1 MADNKILIDLQIVQ
15 KGDKISLVQKQT
27 DQLSKSQDRLT
38 ESRKKST
45 KQTDIYNRREK
56 GAAQISSNS
65 TKNFSKMQQ
74 SIDGGGSGGLV
85 RAYALLAANVF
96 ALSAAFGI
104 LSRAA
109 QVDTLMESMTQ
120 LEITSGRSIK
130 SVGRDLQEAAGF
142 GMDLAAAMR
151 ATSLGISAG
160 FDASS
165 LTELAGVARNAA
177 VSLGRNVPDAL
188 DRIFRGVIKVEP
200 ELLDEIG
207 LFIRVNEASAKYASQ
222 LGVAVGDLTEFQKR
236 QAFMNEALE
245 QGSDKFQAFENI
257 EIDAFSQLQTT
268 FVDMTQGILSFIN
281 KGLTPIINMFS
292 ENKVLFGA
300 VFGIIATTLLRM
312 AVPAM
317 GQFTNT
323 VRENAVETKRAADEA
338 VRIGKIKGQM
348 AAKEHK
354 AELMRKKE
362 RLEAEAEE
370 KRFTDKPQQLKV
382 RGRDKSKALE
392 AAMQKEL
399 TGKARIQVIEQRLAD
414 LGKTRGLEQRMKNAA
429 TRREQE
435 LLQEELKARLA
446 VLEVEKQINNE
457 KFEGIAKGSF
467 ADITQREAGG
477 AAARATGI
485 GNIATAAETQ
495 GVKAGLKQIG
505 IQLKAVGL
513 ESKKAGASFGF
524 LRKSLFAVR
533 GAATVA
539 AVGMSTL
546 MAAIMGPLSIILM
559 LLPAIQGLL
568 RFIGFNNKAQQELTE
583 ANKEAAEVLDI
594 LDDRIENATKQMAK
608 FESEGNFHGVNR
620 AMLALSETTLT
631 TITALDKQKKAFE
644 KYQEDTNGFVKA
656 INRTFTFLNPFRKSA
671 FRQMKADQEK
681 FIAEFKKA
689 NQSLTPEMQKLMD
702 AQERDPTDENRF
714 AIIEQA
720 EKETNAFKN
729 VVSAIDGAKDS
740 AREYSNSLITKTAVD
755 KPLATFRQL
764 NSSIV
769 DANLSLEQQENLLE
783 EIANDSAVNTL
794 LTVDQ
799 SKKLKDGTKSF
810 DERLAVMEE
819 IEQSFFRQQELL
831 IRQKNELAQIASIQ
845 KQIKNATKFASTA
858 IEMQFRLTE
867 RRRELEEEMLKFDLQ
882 RKISATGLTEAEVR
896 RLAMLDS
903 LVGREGE
910 LGLTKENIAQVQ
922 AAINQMNAI
931 ETFESEEQMR
941 LATVKLEKDKAIL
954 QANQKLLETE
964 LRLNKARIAGADAE
978 AKLEAIKLRG
988 TSKLTPLEEFNLAK
1002 EKEDIRL
1009 EAAGKEEEIK
1019 KGLAKV
1025 EFDIVLAQLDVLKH
1039 RAQILKDER
1048 DIITTQAQTA
1058 LGNAR
1063 GGDTLLS
1070 TVLGNIGQVDESTG
1084 GISGFTQ
1091 DYQQRIENLLN
1102 AGVAQSVIDQAQT
1115 LIRNAL
1121 PEAAK
1126 DAIAEIDTNIGDIKE
1141 ASTNAVEAIGKE
1153 FDNATKNFDVSL
1165 NDLFNKY
1172 VKGSSAGSEAFGAG
1186 RLTDLIM
1193 AAIADAKPEVAF
1205 NMMLDVMETRLLE
1218 FASTLESTFGENGKL
1233 PATLAKASATMVDL
1247 GQNFGQRM
1255 TEINTAHEKRME
1267 EIDKITDVGE
1277 KAAAISE
1284 ATMMQTA
1291 GKIEAIASVVA
1302 AGLGAISSVFSA
1314 YMQQNIKEI
1323 DNLIEAEKKRDG
1335 KSAESLQRIQAL
1347 EKKKEAMKKKEF
1359 ETNKK
1364 LMLGQAIAATA
1375 AGIAATLPLLAN
1387 PLTAGIATALIATI
1401 AAIGAAQVA
1410 IISKL
1415 KFQGSSPT
1423 VDSPNTSLTIGK
1435 RSGAV
1440 DVAQQTSA
1448 GELNYLRG
1456 GRTQGTDLGGAG
1468 AYLPGSAMGRKGYA
1482 MGFRKGYA
1490 DGGVV
1495 VGERGPEII
1504 TPSADMDI
1512 VPNFA
1517 LGGGETNVNF
1527 SINAI
1532 DAAGVEDVLTNQRG
1546 NIIRMIR
1553 EAANE
1558 NGERFLE
1565 TVDTQTYGSNT

>member
-245 QGSDKFQAFENI
+245 QGSDKFQAFEKI

-268 FVDMTQGILSFIN
+268 FVDMTQGILTFVN
-281 KGLTPIINMFS
+281 KGLTPIINLFS
-292 ENKVLFGA
+292 ENKVLFGSVFA
-300 VFGIIATTLLRM
+300 VIATVLLRM

-323 VRENAVETKRAADEA
+323 IRENAIETKKSADEA
-338 VRIGKIKGQM
+338 IRIGKIKGQL

-392 AAMQKEL
+392 AALQKEL

-414 LGKTRGLEQRMKNAA
+414 IGSKRGLAARKRNTAIQRERKLLEA
-429 TRREQE
+429 E
-435 LLQEELKARLA
+435 LLVRKEALA
-446 VLEVEKQINNE
+446 VERQINQE
-457 KFEGIAKGSF
+457 KFEGVRPDRF
-467 ADITQREAGG
+467 AGMKQREAGG

-485 GNIATAAETQ
+485 ANIANAAETQ
-495 GVKAGLKQIG
+495 GVRAGLKSISA
-505 IQLKAVGL
+505 QLKLVAVD
-513 ESKKAGASFGF
+513 SKKAGASFGF
-524 LRKSLFAVR
+524 LRKSLFALR

-546 MAAIMGPLSIILM
+546 MMAIMGPLSIILM
-559 LLPAIQGLL
+559 LLPLFQALG
-568 RFIGFNNKAQQELTE
+568 RAMGFNGKAQQELTD
-583 ANKEAAEVLDI
+583 ANKEAAEVMDI
-594 LDDRIENATKQMAK
+594 LDDRIENATTQMAK

-631 TITALDKQKKAFE
+631 TISALDKQKKAFDQ
-644 KYQEDTNGFVKA
+644 YQKDTNGFVKV

-671 FRQMKADQEK
+671 YNQMVADQEK
-681 FIAEFKKA
+681 FVNEFKKA
-689 NQSLTPEMQKLMD
+689 NKTLTPEMQKLMD
-702 AQERDPTDENRF
+702 AQERDPSDENRL

-720 EKETNAFKN
+720 EKETTAFKN

-740 AREYSNSLITKTAVD
+740 AREYSDSLITKTAVD

-769 DANLSLEQQENLLE
+769 DANLSLDQQKSLLE
-783 EIANDSAVNTL
+783 EIAADSAVNTL

-799 SKKLKDGTKSF
+799 SKRLKDGNLSF
-810 DERLAVMEE
+810 EDRLAVMEE

-831 IRQKNELAQIASIQ
+831 IRQKNELAQIASLQ
-845 KQIKNATKFASTA
+845 KQIKNATKFSTVA

-867 RRRELEEEMLKFDLQ
+867 QRKSLEEEMLQFELQ
-882 RKISATGLTEAEVR
+882 RRVSATGLTEAEVR
-896 RLAMLDS
+896 RLATLDS

-941 LATVKLEKDKAIL
+941 LATLKLEKDKAIL
-954 QANQKLLETE
+954 QASQKLLDTE
-964 LRLNKARIAGADAE
+964 VKLNKARIAGADAE
-978 AKLEAIKLRG
+978 AKLQAIRKRG
-988 TSKLTPLEEFNLAK
+988 SSGLTPLEEFNLAK
-1002 EKEDIRL
+1002 
-1009 EAAGKEEEIK
+1009 
-1019 KGLAKV
+1019 
-1025 EFDIVLAQLDVLKH
+1025 QW
-1039 RAQILKDER
+1039 
-1048 DIITTQAQTA
+1048 
-1058 LGNAR
+1058 
-1063 GGDTLLS
+1063 TL
-1070 TVLGNIGQVDESTG
+1070 
-1084 GISGFTQ
+1084 
-1091 DYQQRIENLLN
+1091 
-1102 AGVAQSVIDQAQT
+1102 
-1115 LIRNAL
+1115 
-1121 PEAAK
+1121 
-1126 DAIAEIDTNIGDIKE
+1126 
-1141 ASTNAVEAIGKE
+1141 
-1153 FDNATKNFDVSL
+1153 
-1165 NDLFNKY
+1165 
-1172 VKGSSAGSEAFGAG
+1172 
-1186 RLTDLIM
+1186 
-1193 AAIADAKPEVAF
+1193 
-1205 NMMLDVMETRLLE
+1205 
-1218 FASTLESTFGENGKL
+1218 
-1233 PATLAKASATMVDL
+1233 
-1247 GQNFGQRM
+1247 
-1255 TEINTAHEKRME
+1255 
-1267 EIDKITDVGE
+1267 
-1277 KAAAISE
+1277 
-1284 ATMMQTA
+1284 
-1291 GKIEAIASVVA
+1291 
-1302 AGLGAISSVFSA
+1302 
-1314 YMQQNIKEI
+1314 
-1323 DNLIEAEKKRDG
+1323 
-1335 KSAESLQRIQAL
+1335 
-1347 EKKKEAMKKKEF
+1347 
-1359 ETNKK
+1359 
-1364 LMLGQAIAATA
+1364 
-1375 AGIAATLPLLAN
+1375 
-1387 PLTAGIATALIATI
+1387 
-1401 AAIGAAQVA
+1401 
-1410 IISKL
+1410 
-1415 KFQGSSPT
+1415 
-1423 VDSPNTSLTIGK
+1423 SLT
-1435 RSGAV
+1435 V
-1440 DVAQQTSA
+1440 
-1448 GELNYLRG
+1448 Y
-1456 GRTQGTDLGGAG
+1456 
-1468 AYLPGSAMGRKGYA
+1468 
-1482 MGFRKGYA
+1482 
-1490 DGGVV
+1490 
-1495 VGERGPEII
+1495 
-1504 TPSADMDI
+1504 
-1512 VPNFA
+1512 
-1517 LGGGETNVNF
+1517 
-1527 SINAI
+1527 
-1532 DAAGVEDVLTNQRG
+1532 
-1546 NIIRMIR
+1546 
-1553 EAANE
+1553 
-1558 NGERFLE
+1558 
-1565 TVDTQTYGSNT
+1565 